1 MIVGGG
7 ENMVMGNAMAESGC
21 DRGDSRSLAV
31 EAVVVGNSLAG
42 GIDGHTPAT
51 KNLNVDDTFS
61 LVVYSKVAEMR
72 RGEKRTT
79 TEIQDKANKA
89 G

>member
-1 MIVGGG
+1 MAYGG

-42 GIDGHTPAT
+42 GIDGCLISAVRAMYGVGIRAT
-51 KNLNVDDTFS
+51 YP
-61 LVVYSKVAEMR
+61 YSGHQEFER
-72 RGEKRTT
+72 
-79 TEIQDKANKA
+79 
-89 G
+89 